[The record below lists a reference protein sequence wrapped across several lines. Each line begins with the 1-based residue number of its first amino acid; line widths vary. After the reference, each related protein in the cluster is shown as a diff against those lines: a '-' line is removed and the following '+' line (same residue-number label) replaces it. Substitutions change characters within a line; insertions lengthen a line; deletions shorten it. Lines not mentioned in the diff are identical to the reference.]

1 MGAPCKQKQLSKIES
16 DMSVISK
23 IKPKMNLL
31 VQRSFS
37 DSGNGR
43 LMMSRGTQVHVESL
57 EPIKLPK
64 EVTMDS
70 NSTVDKSYSYL
81 CDDINNLR
89 DDIVQVKSRL
99 GLTNPSNVKESINRL
114 NGLLNTKECIR
125 DIHSVINDL
134 EKDIERSIRLD
145 CALLLKDDDFTSVHG
160 NLQGCND
167 KPKIRTKNGRHY
179 AKEPI
184 ETLVDLLRLHVFP
197 QGTRQFLPFSLENYF
212 KDFSTDQNQSTTH
225 TMSHELL
232 RLST

>member
-70 NSTVDKSYSYL
+70 NSIVDKHQFNCDESYSHL

-89 DDIVQVKSRL
+89 DDIAQVKSLL
-99 GLTNPSNVKESINRL
+99 GLAIPSNVKESINRM
-114 NGLLNTKECIR
+114 NGLLKAKECIR
-125 DIHSVINDL
+125 DIHSVIN
-134 EKDIERSIRLD
+134 
-145 CALLLKDDDFTSVHG
+145 
-160 NLQGCND
+160 
-167 KPKIRTKNGRHY
+167 
-179 AKEPI
+179 
-184 ETLVDLLRLHVFP
+184 
-197 QGTRQFLPFSLENYF
+197 
-212 KDFSTDQNQSTTH
+212 
-225 TMSHELL
+225 ELMN
-232 RLST
+232 